1 MPFSSRERFGVPDHE
16 SWNNTPSVTVDQVT
30 IFLLLSTGCTEPL
43 LGGLLVIVIHFSIL
57 VFWERHQDMLFDVR
71 NQFVSARIY
80 FFLTVPIIG
89 SSYLFSMR
97 IQIRILVQTFAKLIA
112 EKISKRC
119 IAGSLCNNFENL
131 MTRELPTPE
140 TKKSLKAK
148 LSKFIHDSTQNP
160 RNRNC

>member
-1 MPFSSRERFGVPDHE
+1 MPDHE

-71 NQFVSARIY
+71 NQFV
-80 FFLTVPIIG
+80 PI
-89 SSYLFSMR
+89 SQNLLFSYGTYNW
-97 IQIRILVQTFAKLIA
+97 IQLFVLNADPNPDPGPNFTKLIA

-119 IAGSLCNNFENL
+119 VAGSLCNNFENL
-131 MTRELPTPE
+131 RV
-140 TKKSLKAK
+140 
-148 LSKFIHDSTQNP
+148 D
-160 RNRNC
+160 